1 MSLLTLIQGLALVG
15 GGLLYGLLLA
25 SRLLW
30 LAPSRLGWV
39 MYLAN
44 LAWELLEK
52 RAKVERLRLE
62 AATGVVSL
70 ALLGLGG
77 AQPALLGWLAA
88 VLLAL
93 ELANRLWERDLLTG
107 IPARLDTRGVRG
119 CAQAS
124 VPPRPSPPP
133 PGGRGQEARFPL
145 PSRWWWRESEA
156 RFRLPSRWR
165 SSGQGACFPAPS
177 VHPDLTLTLEGP
189 FVARLPAYQLG
200 TLVVGVPVEIGLI
213 IGNHTPAP
221 TQWPVRVSLKAPA
234 GWLTAGEAERD
245 WPVLAPGAVAR
256 LGWTL
261 RPEAALPA
269 SALELVVAWDGEQR
283 ILRIAHAG
291 CRPIA
296 AAEIQ
301 GVVLSRYPGARR
313 AAFAWRGDMDLYDT
327 ASFQSIAGLEVALGL
342 GARYG
347 IAQSLFLSTRLSL
360 DEGAARAWADHYGV
374 DRGAAEIPRFIT
386 WLRERVALRYRCPY
400 PAVTERPY
408 VMELGNHGHLHF
420 DTDTAGA
427 PENGWRAGARAGEGH
442 PYPWVG
448 EDRSSFGEQRDN
460 ILAAQRWCERYLGF
474 RPRSWAKPGRG
485 NDAFT
490 PAAVAAAGL
499 EVASGSDIRAR
510 DNALRQPPPH
520 HPAGTDLVELTARY
534 PSDPQHIYHWAMLR
548 FWLHRAW
555 RLGIPMVLLVH
566 QHLRQF
572 AGGAC
577 ARLTEALLR
586 EAVAGFNGDLYLDT
600 VYGIGAW
607 WRDVL
612 NPRTAVVRLSREGGC
627 LRLTNGGERD
637 LEHLPVDIRLTDGGR
652 LTRLVTVPAGETVEI
667 ALGLP
672 KPGE

>member
-1 MSLLTLIQGLALVG
+1 MSPLMVIQGLALIG
-15 GGLLYGLLLA
+15 GGLLYALLLA

-30 LAPSRLGWV
+30 LAPSRFGWV

-52 RAKVERLRLE
+52 RSHRPRAGLE
-62 AATGVVSL
+62 LAGALVSL
-70 ALLGLGG
+70 ALLGGG
-77 AQPALLGWLAA
+77 LALWGGWHLALHGVALLA
-88 VLLAL
+88 VLLLAL
-93 ELANRLWERDLLTG
+93 EVVNRGWERQLLTG

-119 CAQAS
+119 CASAAA
-124 VPPRPSPPP
+124 PPLPGPPP
-133 PGGRGQEARFPL
+133 PGGRG
-145 PSRWWWRESEA
+145 REV
-156 RFRLPSRWR
+156 
-165 SSGQGACFPAPS
+165 CFPAPS

-200 TLVVGVPVEIGLI
+200 TLAVGVPVEIGLI

-221 TQWPVRVSLKAPA
+221 TQWPVRVCLKAPA
-234 GWLTAGEAERD
+234 GWLSAGEAQRD

-261 RPEAALPA
+261 TPDRDAAA
-269 SALELVVAWDGEQR
+269 GALDLEVTWDGETRCVR
-283 ILRIAHAG
+283 IGHEGCRRIAVG
-291 CRPIA
+291 
-296 AAEIQ
+296 EIQ
-301 GVVLSRYPGARR
+301 EVAIRRYPGARR

-327 ASFQSIAGLEVALGL
+327 SSFQSIAGLEVALGL

-374 DRGAAEIPRFIT
+374 DRGAAEIPSFIA
-386 WLRERVALRYRCPY
+386 WLLERVALRHRCPY

-448 EDRSSFGEQRDN
+448 EDRTSFGEQRDN
-460 ILAAQRWCERYLGF
+460 ILEAQRWCEGALGF

-485 NDAFT
+485 NDSFT

-520 HPAGTDLVELTARY
+520 HPVGTDLVELTARY
-534 PSDPQHIYHWAMLR
+534 PSDPQHFYHWAMLR

-586 EAVAGFNGDLYLDT
+586 EAVASFNGDLYLDT

-612 NPRTAVVRLSREGGC
+612 SPRTAVVRLSREGGC

-652 LTRLVTVPAGETVEI
+652 LTRLVTVPAGKTVEI
-667 ALGLP
+667 ALGS
-672 KPGE
+672 PGLGE